1 MKAFKAYDIRGEWG
15 SDLNEEIAYRIGY
28 FLHRILDVDTV
39 LVGRDMRLSSDTMFE
54 NLTRGITDSGVN
66 VDEIG
71 LSTTPMVY
79 WCTAKYGYDASVM
92 ITASHNP
99 KNHNGLKIS
108 KTNALPVGYDTGLNK
123 LEAFVESD
131 EKCIPVENKGVIR
144 HKEVKEDYLKYQL
157 GYVGDHSN
165 LNIGVDCSNGMSSLF
180 VHDLIGKAHYINDVL
195 DGNFPNHEPN
205 PLETESQEQVKALVK
220 REKCDIGLLFDGDA
234 DRITFIDELGNFI
247 SPDLIIAF
255 LGNYFLGERH
265 EQGIVLQDIRSSR
278 AIQEYLN
285 RYQAKVETWRVGRAY
300 AALKLRELDGVY
312 GGELA
317 GHYYFRDFY
326 YSDSALLAASIVLRL
341 LAEFKRQG
349 RTMSS
354 IISEISAYHN
364 SGEINF
370 KINRKQEA
378 MDAVRDY
385 YSGIQKPE
393 RFLDFDGYRLDYND
407 WWLNIRPSNTEPYL
421 RFLAEAKDESR
432 LKNIVK
438 QVSDM
443 VKHFACLL
451 LLCFLFIGCGSNV
464 EKARIAYDEGVNLMY
479 NRGKYAEAEE
489 QFTLAIKYDKN
500 NYEAYYYRGC
510 TKFNR
515 SLYDAAIVDFEK
527 ALEIKPGYTD
537 AEFALGRTYFLKND
551 HDMSCY
557 YYKQAERH
565 GRPNM
570 EDYVKACPPD

>member
-15 SDLNEEIAYRIGY
+15 VDLNEEIAYRIGY

-39 LVGRDMRLSSDTMFE
+39 LVGRDMRLSSDTLFD

-79 WCTAKYGYDASVM
+79 WSTAKYGYDASVM

-99 KNHNGLKIS
+99 KHHNGLKIS

-123 LEAFVESD
+123 LEALVES
-131 EKCIPVENKGVIR
+131 EERCEPVATKGVIR
-144 HKEVKEDYLKYQL
+144 HKEVKEDYLKFQM
-157 GYVGDHSN
+157 GYVGDLSN
-165 LNIGVDCSNGMSSLF
+165 LNIAVDCSNGMSALF
-180 VHDLIGKAHYINDVL
+180 VHQLIGKAHYINDTL
-195 DGNFPNHEPN
+195 NGNFPNHEPN
-205 PLETESQEQVKALVK
+205 PLEAVSQEQIKALVK
-220 REKCDIGLLFDGDA
+220 RERCDIGLLFDGDA

-247 SPDLIIAF
+247 SPDLMIAF

-285 RYQAKVETWRVGRAY
+285 RYQARVETWRVGRAY

-341 LAEFKRQG
+341 LARFKRQG

-354 IISEISAYHN
+354 IVSEISQYHN

-370 KINRKQEA
+370 KLERKQEA
-378 MDAVRDY
+378 MDAVRDHFA
-385 YSGIQKPE
+385 QTEQPE
-393 RFLDFDGYRLDYND
+393 RFLDFDGYRLDYAD

-421 RFLAEAKDESR
+421 RFLAEAKSEQK
-432 LKNIVK
+432 LKHIVGK
-438 QVSDM
+438 VSEL
-443 VKHFACLL
+443 VKSFACLL
-451 LLCFLFIGCGSNV
+451 VFCLLFASCGNNI
-464 EKARIAYDEGVNLMY
+464 EKSRLAFDKGIEVMY
-479 NRGKYAEAEE
+479 NTSRSAEAEDY
-489 QFTLAIKYDKN
+489 FTQAIKYDKN

-515 SLYDAAIVDFEK
+515 SLFDEAILDFEK
-527 ALEIKPGYTD
+527 ALEIRPDYQD
-537 AEFALGRTYFLKND
+537 AEFILGRIYFIKND
-551 HDMSCY
+551 QDMACY
-557 YYKQAERH
+557 YYRSAQRH
-565 GRPNM
+565 GRENM
-570 EDYVKACPPD
+570 DDYVRSCPE

>member
-15 SDLNEEIAYRIGY
+15 TDLNEEIAYRIGY

-39 LVGRDMRLSSDTMFE
+39 LVGRDMRLSSDAMFD

-79 WCTAKYGYDASVM
+79 WSTAKYGYDASVM

-99 KNHNGLKIS
+99 KHHNGLKIS

-123 LEAFVESD
+123 LEAFVESN
-131 EKCIPVENKGVIR
+131 EACVPVEKKGVIR
-144 HKEVKEDYLKYQL
+144 HKEVKDDYLKFQL
-157 GYVGDHSN
+157 GYVGDLSN

-180 VHDLIGKAHYINDVL
+180 VHQLIGKAHYINDVL

-205 PLETESQEQVKALVK
+205 PLEANAQEQIKDLVK
-220 REKCDIGLLFDGDA
+220 KEKCDIGLLFDGDA

-247 SPDLIIAF
+247 SPDLMIAF

-265 EQGIVLQDIRSSR
+265 EKGIVLQDIRSSR
-278 AIQEYLN
+278 AIQEYLG

-349 RTMSS
+349 RTMSD
-354 IISEISAYHN
+354 IVKEISQYHN

-370 KINRKQEA
+370 KLERKQEA
-378 MDAVRDY
+378 MDAVRDHF
-385 YSGIQKPE
+385 SSIEKPE
-393 RFLDFDGYRLDYND
+393 RYLDFDGYRLDYSD
-407 WWLNIRPSNTEPYL
+407 WWFNIRPSNTEPYL
-421 RFLAEAKDESR
+421 RFLAEAKSGSK
-432 LKNIVK
+432 LKDIVGTVSSIVK
-438 QVSDM
+438 TFS
-443 VKHFACLL
+443 CLL
-451 LLCFLFIGCGSNV
+451 LVCILFAGCGSNI
-464 EKARIAYDEGVNLMY
+464 EKSRLAFDKGLEMMY
-479 NRGKYAEAEE
+479 NTTKSAEAEE
-489 QFTLAIKYDKN
+489 QFTLAIKYDKSN
-500 NYEAYYYRGC
+500 HEAYYYRGC

-515 SLYDAAIVDFEK
+515 AMYDDAILDFEK
-527 ALEIKPGYTD
+527 ALELHPGYQQ
-537 AEFALGRTYFLKND
+537 AEFALGRIYFIKKD
-551 HDMSCY
+551 QDMACY
-557 YYKQAERH
+557 YFRAAQRH
-565 GRPNM
+565 GRENM
-570 EDYVKACPPD
+570 YDYVRSCPE